1 MYPKLLLYFE
11 GIQAEQAI
19 FMLYF
24 NLVIISVTPFKI
36 NRFKTTSNSWWQ
48 GNHSYFPYYFW
59 YFPQNI
65 SIRKKTILN
74 FRDNPQKNKF
84 SFFQGLI
91 GMINSI
97 FKKGIVSLHV
107 NT

>member
-36 NRFKTTSNSWWQ
+36 NRFKTTSNYW
-48 GNHSYFPYYFW
+48 
-59 YFPQNI
+59 
-65 SIRKKTILN
+65 
-74 FRDNPQKNKF
+74 FRYD
-84 SFFQGLI
+84 
-91 GMINSI
+91 
-97 FKKGIVSLHV
+97 KGIIHIFPIISDISPKIFLLEKRQF
-107 NT
+107 